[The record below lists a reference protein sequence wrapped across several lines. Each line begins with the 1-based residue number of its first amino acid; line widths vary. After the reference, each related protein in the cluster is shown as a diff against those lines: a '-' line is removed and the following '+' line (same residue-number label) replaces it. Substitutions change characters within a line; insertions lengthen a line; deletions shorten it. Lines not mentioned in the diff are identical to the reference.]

1 MSHLQERKEKNCLN
15 CGETIMGR
23 FCHHC
28 GQENVEVKESFGHLI
43 MHFFQD
49 LTHFDGKLWKTLKL
63 LLFKPAKLTQ
73 LYMDGQ
79 RANYIHPIRMY
90 LFISTVFF
98 FFIFSGEQ
106 ANKPEIVKPIPAI
119 ALSNS
124 VLPNPKLP
132 NSVISKKID
141 LKKIDPKQE
150 EPKKVNSKKAD
161 LKREGLNFRFGG
173 DIIPYKT
180 IAAYDSAQLKLPNTK
195 KDSWFESSL
204 VKKSI
209 ELNDKFKNDKFK
221 FGTALLEQFEHY
233 FSRMLY
239 ISLPMFA
246 LFLWILYRRNKNH
259 YFVDHL
265 IFSIHIYCAFFIILF
280 TLKLFNLSTEF
291 IFKRPPFGVAA
302 IITSIL
308 MFYYVYKALRN
319 HFNQSRLKTIL
330 KFVILN
336 ILTAILMAGLMFV
349 FILLSL
355 FNL

>member
-15 CGETIMGR
+15 CSEIVMGR
-23 FCHHC
+23 YCQQC

-98 FFIFSGEQ
+98 LFIFSGEQ
-106 ANKPEIVKPIPAI
+106 VNKPERVKPLPAI
-119 ALSNS
+119 ALPNP
-124 VLPNPKLP
+124 VLPNPVLP
-132 NSVISKKID
+132 NTVMSKKT
-141 LKKIDPKQE
+141 DPKNE
-150 EPKKVNSKKAD
+150 NS
-161 LKREGLNFRFGG
+161 LHLQIG
-173 DIIPYKT
+173 DDTIAYKT
-180 IAAYDSAQLKLPNTK
+180 ISAYDSAQSKLPNSK
-195 KDSWFESSL
+195 KDSWIESSL

-221 FGTALLEQFEHY
+221 FGTALVEQFEHY

-280 TLKLFNLSTEF
+280 ALKLFNLSTEF
-291 IFKRPPFGVAA
+291 IFHKPPFGTAA
-302 IITSIL
+302 VITSIL

-319 HFNQSRLKTIL
+319 HFNQSRLKTAL

-336 ILTAILMAGLMFV
+336 ILTAILMAGLMFI

>member
-1 MSHLQERKEKNCLN
+1 MSHLKERKEKNCLN
-15 CGETIMGR
+15 CGETVMDR
-23 FCHHC
+23 FCHKC
-28 GQENVEVKESFGHLI
+28 GQENVEVKESFWHLI
-43 MHFFQD
+43 MHFIED

-79 RANYIHPIRMY
+79 RVNYIHPIRMY

-98 FFIFSGEQ
+98 LFIFSGEQ
-106 ANKPEIVKPIPAI
+106 VNKQEKVKPLPTID
-119 ALSNS
+119 
-124 VLPNPKLP
+124 LPNPALP
-132 NSVISKKID
+132 NSVVSKKTD
-141 LKKIDPKQE
+141 
-150 EPKKVNSKKAD
+150 SKKENS
-161 LKREGLNFRFGG
+161 LHLQIG
-173 DIIPYKT
+173 DDTITYNS
-180 IAAYDSAQLKLPNTK
+180 IAAYDSAQSKLPNTK
-195 KDSWFESSL
+195 KDSWLESSL
-204 VKKSI
+204 IKKSI

-221 FGTALLEQFEHY
+221 FGTALVEQFEHY

-246 LFLWILYRRNKNH
+246 LFLWILYRHNKNH

-280 TLKLFNLSTEF
+280 ALKLFNLSTEF
-291 IFKRPPFGVAA
+291 VLHKPPFSLASV
-302 IITSIL
+302 ITSIL
-308 MFYYVYKALRN
+308 MFYYLYKALRN
-319 HFNQSRLKTIL
+319 HFNQSRLKTLL

-336 ILTAILMAGLMFV
+336 FLTAILMACLMFV

>member
-1 MSHLQERKEKNCLN
+1 MSHLKERKEKNCLN
-15 CGETIMGR
+15 CGETVMGK

-79 RANYIHPIRMY
+79 RANFIHPIRMY

-98 FFIFSGEQ
+98 LFIFSGEQ
-106 ANKPEIVKPIPAI
+106 VNKPEMVKPLPAI
-119 ALSNS
+119 ALPKN
-124 VLPNPKLP
+124 VLPNPVLP
-132 NSVISKKID
+132 NSVVSKKTD
-141 LKKIDPKQE
+141 AKKE
-150 EPKKVNSKKAD
+150 NS
-161 LKREGLNFRFGG
+161 LHLQIG
-173 DIIPYKT
+173 DDTIAYKT
-180 IAAYDSAQLKLPNTK
+180 ILAYDSAQSKLPNSK
-195 KDSWFESSL
+195 KDSWIESSL

-221 FGTALLEQFEHY
+221 FGTALVEQFEHY

-280 TLKLFNLSTEF
+280 ALKLFNLSTEY
-291 IFKRPPFGVAA
+291 IFKRPPFGAAA

-336 ILTAILMAGLMFV
+336 ILTAILMAGLMFI

>member
-1 MSHLQERKEKNCLN
+1 MSHLKERKEKNCLN
-15 CGETIMGR
+15 CGETIMGK

-98 FFIFSGEQ
+98 LFIFSGEQ
-106 ANKPEIVKPIPAI
+106 VNKPERVKPLPVI
-119 ALSNS
+119 ALPKN
-124 VLPNPKLP
+124 VLPNPVLP
-132 NSVISKKID
+132 NSVVA
-141 LKKIDPKQE
+141 KKIDPKKE
-150 EPKKVNSKKAD
+150 NS
-161 LKREGLNFRFGG
+161 LHLQIG
-173 DIIPYKT
+173 DDTIAYKT
-180 IAAYDSAQLKLPNTK
+180 TSAYDSAQSKLPKSK
-195 KDSWFESSL
+195 KDNWIESSL

-221 FGTALLEQFEHY
+221 FGTALVEQFEHY

-280 TLKLFNLSTEF
+280 VLKLFNLSTEF
-291 IFKRPPFGVAA
+291 IFKRPPFGAAA

-308 MFYYVYKALRN
+308 MFYYVYKSLRN
-319 HFNQSRLKTIL
+319 HFNQSRLKTVL
-330 KFVILN
+330 KFIILN
-336 ILTAILMAGLMFV
+336 ILTSILMAGLMFI

>member
-1 MSHLQERKEKNCLN
+1 MSHLKERKEKNCLN
-15 CGETIMGR
+15 CGETVTGR
-23 FCHHC
+23 FCHQC

-43 MHFFQD
+43 MHFFED

-90 LFISTVFF
+90 LFISTIF
-98 FFIFSGEQ
+98 FFIIFSGQ
-106 ANKPEIVKPIPAI
+106 QVKGPEMVKSLPAI
-119 ALSNS
+119 AL
-124 VLPNPKLP
+124 PNPPLP
-132 NSVISKKID
+132 KPALPKTVLSKKTD
-141 LKKIDPKQE
+141 FKKTDVKKE
-150 EPKKVNSKKAD
+150 ETKKVAHKKD
-161 LKREGLNFRFGG
+161 NGLNFQIG
-173 DIIPYKT
+173 DDTIPYKT
-180 IAAYDSAQLKLPNTK
+180 IVAYDSAQLKLPTSK

-209 ELNDKFKNDKFK
+209 QLNDKFKDDKFK
-221 FGTALLEQFEHY
+221 FGEALMEQFEHY

-239 ISLPMFA
+239 ISLPLFA
-246 LFLWILYRRNKNH
+246 LFLWGLYRRNKNH

-280 TLKLFNLSTEF
+280 ALKLVNLSTEF
-291 IFKRPPFGVAA
+291 VFKRPPFGAAA
-302 IITSIL
+302 IITSIF
-308 MFYYVYKALRN
+308 MFYYLYKALRN
-319 HFNQSRLKTIL
+319 HFNQSRAKTVL
-330 KFVILN
+330 KFSILN
-336 ILTAILMAGLMFV
+336 LLTALLMTLLMLA

>member
-15 CGETIMGR
+15 CGETVMGR
-23 FCHHC
+23 FCHKC

-43 MHFFQD
+43 MHFIED

-90 LFISTVFF
+90 LFISAFFF

-106 ANKPEIVKPIPAI
+106 VDKPEIVKPLPTIGLPNPPLPKI
-119 ALSNS
+119 
-124 VLPNPKLP
+124 VLPNA
-132 NSVISKKID
+132 VASKKTE
-141 LKKIDPKQE
+141 LKKTDAKNVE
-150 EPKKVNSKKAD
+150 VKKEN
-161 LKREGLNFRFGG
+161 GLNFQIGN
-173 DIIPYKT
+173 DTITYKT
-180 IAAYDSAQLKLPNTK
+180 VAAYDSAQSKLPNTK

-204 VKKSI
+204 VKKTI
-209 ELNDKFKNDKFK
+209 ELNDKFKDDKFK
-221 FGTALLEQFEHY
+221 FGEALMEQFQHY

-280 TLKLFNLSTEF
+280 ALKLVNISTEF
-291 IFKRPPFGVAA
+291 IFKSPPSGTASV
-302 IITSIL
+302 ITSIL
-308 MFYYVYKALRN
+308 MFYYLYKALRN
-319 HFNQSRLKTIL
+319 HFNQSRVKTVF
-330 KFVILN
+330 KFSILN
-336 ILTAILMAGLMFV
+336 ILTAILMAILMLA

>member
-15 CGETIMGR
+15 CGETVVGR
-23 FCHHC
+23 FCHKC

-43 MHFFQD
+43 MHFFED

-90 LFISTVFF
+90 LFISAIFF

-106 ANKPEIVKPIPAI
+106 VKGPELTKPLPVI
-119 ALSNS
+119 A
-124 VLPNPKLP
+124 LPNPPIPNPPLPKPALP
-132 NSVISKKID
+132 NTVA
-141 LKKIDPKQE
+141 
-150 EPKKVNSKKAD
+150 SKKAD
-161 LKREGLNFRFGG
+161 LKKPEPKKEGGMNFQIG
-173 DIIPYKT
+173 DDTISYKT
-180 IAAYDSAQLKLPNTK
+180 MGGYDSAQLKLPAAK
-195 KDSWFESSL
+195 KDNWFVSSL
-204 VKKSI
+204 IKKSI
-209 ELNDKFKNDKFK
+209 ELNNKYNNDVFKIEEAIFK
-221 FGTALLEQFEHY
+221 QFEHY

-239 ISLPMFA
+239 ISLPLFA

-280 TLKLFNLSTEF
+280 ALKLVNLSTEF
-291 IFKRPPFGVAA
+291 IFKRPPFGAAA

-308 MFYYVYKALRN
+308 MFYYLYKALRN
-319 HFNQSRLKTIL
+319 HFNQSRAKTVL
-330 KFVILN
+330 KFSILN
-336 ILTAILMAGLMFV
+336 ILTAILMAILMLA
-349 FILLSL
+349 FIFLSL

>member
-1 MSHLQERKEKNCLN
+1 MSHLKERKEKNCLN
-15 CGETIMGR
+15 CGENVIDR
-23 FCHHC
+23 FCHKC

-43 MHFFQD
+43 MHFIED

-90 LFISTVFF
+90 LFISTIFF
-98 FFIFSGEQ
+98 LFIFSGEQ
-106 ANKPEIVKPIPAI
+106 VNKPEMIKPLPAI
-119 ALSNS
+119 AL
-124 VLPNPKLP
+124 PNPVLP
-132 NSVISKKID
+132 NSV
-141 LKKIDPKQE
+141 
-150 EPKKVNSKKAD
+150 VSKKANP
-161 LKREGLNFRFGG
+161 KKENRLNLHIGG
-173 DIIPYKT
+173 DSITYQT
-180 IAAYDSAQLKLPNTK
+180 ILDYDSAQLKLPTAK

-209 ELNDKFKNDKFK
+209 ELNNKFKDDKFK
-221 FGTALLEQFEHY
+221 FGEALMEQFQHY

-246 LFLWILYRRNKNH
+246 LFLWVLYRRNKNH

-265 IFSIHIYCAFFIILF
+265 IFSLHIYCAFFIILF
-280 TLKLFNLSTEF
+280 VLKLFNLSTEY
-291 IFKRPPFGVAA
+291 IFHKPPFGSAA
-302 IITSIL
+302 IITSAL
-308 MFYYVYKALRN
+308 MFFYLYKALRN
-319 HFNQSRLKTIL
+319 HFNQSRAKTVM
-330 KFVILN
+330 KFLILN
-336 ILTAILMAGLMFV
+336 ILTAILMAVLMLA

>member
-98 FFIFSGEQ
+98 LFIFSGEQ
-106 ANKPEIVKPIPAI
+106 VNKPERVKPLPAI
-119 ALSNS
+119 ALPKN
-124 VLPNPKLP
+124 VLPNPVLP
-132 NSVISKKID
+132 NSVVSKKTD
-141 LKKIDPKQE
+141 AKKE
-150 EPKKVNSKKAD
+150 NS
-161 LKREGLNFRFGG
+161 LHLQIG
-173 DIIPYKT
+173 DDTISYKT

-195 KDSWFESSL
+195 KDSWLESSL

-221 FGTALLEQFEHY
+221 FGTALVEQFEHY

-280 TLKLFNLSTEF
+280 VLKLFNLSTEF
-291 IFKRPPFGVAA
+291 IFHKPPFGTAA

-319 HFNQSRLKTIL
+319 HFNQSRVKTVL
-330 KFVILN
+330 KFIILN
-336 ILTAILMAGLMFV
+336 ILTAILMAGLMFI

>member
-15 CGETIMGR
+15 CGETIIGR
-23 FCHHC
+23 FCHKC

-43 MHFFQD
+43 VHFFQD

-98 FFIFSGEQ
+98 LFIFSGEQ
-106 ANKPEIVKPIPAI
+106 VNKPEIVKPIPAI
-119 ALSNS
+119 ALPNP
-124 VLPNPKLP
+124 VLPNPVLP
-132 NSVISKKID
+132 NSVISKKTD
-141 LKKIDPKQE
+141 LKKIDSKQE
-150 EPKKVNSKKAD
+150 EPKKVNPKK
-161 LKREGLNFRFGG
+161 ENSLNLQIGG
-173 DIIPYKT
+173 DSISYKT
-180 IAAYDSAQLKLPNTK
+180 IGAYDSLQSKLPTAK
-195 KDSWFESSL
+195 KNNWFESAL
-204 VKKSI
+204 IRKSI
-209 ELNDKFKNDKFK
+209 ELNEKFKDDKFK
-221 FGTALLEQFEHY
+221 FGTALVEQFEHY

-246 LFLWILYRRNKNH
+246 LFLWVLYRRNKNH

-280 TLKLFNLSTEF
+280 ALKLFNLSTEF
-291 IFKRPPFGVAA
+291 IFHKPPFGIAA
-302 IITSIL
+302 VITSVL
-308 MFYYVYKALRN
+308 MFYYVYKALLN
-319 HFNQSRLKTIL
+319 HFNQSSLRTVL

-336 ILTAILMAGLMFV
+336 ILTALLMAGLMFI

>member
-1 MSHLQERKEKNCLN
+1 MSHLKERKENNCLN
-15 CGETIMGR
+15 CGENVIDR
-23 FCHHC
+23 FCHKC

-43 MHFFQD
+43 MHFIED

-90 LFISTVFF
+90 LFISTIFF
-98 FFIFSGEQ
+98 LFIFSGEQ
-106 ANKPEIVKPIPAI
+106 VNKPEMIKPLPAI
-119 ALSNS
+119 AL
-124 VLPNPKLP
+124 PNPVLP
-132 NSVISKKID
+132 NSV
-141 LKKIDPKQE
+141 
-150 EPKKVNSKKAD
+150 VSKKANP
-161 LKREGLNFRFGG
+161 KKENRLNLHIGG
-173 DIIPYKT
+173 DSITYQT
-180 IAAYDSAQLKLPNTK
+180 VLDYDSAQLKLPTAK

-209 ELNDKFKNDKFK
+209 ELNNKFKDDKFK
-221 FGTALLEQFEHY
+221 FGEALMEQFQHY

-246 LFLWILYRRNKNH
+246 LFLWVLYRRNKNH

-265 IFSIHIYCAFFIILF
+265 IFSLHIYCAFFIILF
-280 TLKLFNLSTEF
+280 VLKLFNLSTEY
-291 IFKRPPFGVAA
+291 IFHKPPFGSAA
-302 IITSIL
+302 IITSAL
-308 MFYYVYKALRN
+308 MFFYLYKALRN
-319 HFNQSRLKTIL
+319 HFNQSRAKTVM
-330 KFVILN
+330 KFLILN
-336 ILTAILMAGLMFV
+336 ILTAILMAVLMLA

>member
-1 MSHLQERKEKNCLN
+1 MSHLKERKEKNCLN
-15 CGETIMGR
+15 CGETVMGK

-79 RANYIHPIRMY
+79 RANFIHPIRMY

-98 FFIFSGEQ
+98 LFIFSGEQ
-106 ANKPEIVKPIPAI
+106 VNKPERVKSLPAI
-119 ALSNS
+119 ALPKNVIPNS
-124 VLPNPKLP
+124 VLPNT
-132 NSVISKKID
+132 VVSKKID
-141 LKKIDPKQE
+141 LKKVDPKNIF
-150 EPKKVNSKKAD
+150 PKKENSLHLQIGND
-161 LKREGLNFRFGG
+161 T
-173 DIIPYKT
+173 ITYKS
-180 IAAYDSAQLKLPNTK
+180 IAAYDSAQSKLPNTK
-195 KDSWFESSL
+195 KDSWIESSL

-221 FGTALLEQFEHY
+221 FGTALVEQFEHY

-280 TLKLFNLSTEF
+280 VLKLFNLSTEF
-291 IFKRPPFGVAA
+291 IFHKPPFGTAA
-302 IITSIL
+302 VITSIL

-319 HFNQSRLKTIL
+319 HFNQSRLKTVL
-330 KFVILN
+330 KFIILN
-336 ILTAILMAGLMFV
+336 ILTSILMAGLMFI

>member
-1 MSHLQERKEKNCLN
+1 MSHLKERKEKNCLN
-15 CGETIMGR
+15 CGETVLGK

-98 FFIFSGEQ
+98 LFIFSGEQ
-106 ANKPEIVKPIPAI
+106 VNKPEIVKPLPAI
-119 ALSNS
+119 ALPKT
-124 VLPNPKLP
+124 VLPNPVLP
-132 NSVISKKID
+132 NSAV
-141 LKKIDPKQE
+141 LKKVDPKKE
-150 EPKKVNSKKAD
+150 NS
-161 LKREGLNFRFGG
+161 LNLQIGG
-173 DIIPYKT
+173 DSISYKT
-180 IAAYDSAQLKLPNTK
+180 IAAYDSAQSKLPNTK
-195 KDSWFESSL
+195 KDNWLESSL

-221 FGTALLEQFEHY
+221 FGTALVEQFEHY

-246 LFLWILYRRNKNH
+246 LFLWILYHRNKNH

-280 TLKLFNLSTEF
+280 VLKLFNLSTEF
-291 IFKRPPFGVAA
+291 IFHKQPFGTAA
-302 IITSIL
+302 VITSIL
-308 MFYYVYKALRN
+308 MFYYLYKALRN
-319 HFNQSRLKTIL
+319 HFNQSRVKTVL
-330 KFVILN
+330 KFIILN
-336 ILTAILMAGLMFV
+336 ILTAILMAGLMFI

>member
-15 CGETIMGR
+15 CGETVMGR
-23 FCHHC
+23 FCHKC

-43 MHFFQD
+43 MHFIED

-73 LYMDGQ
+73 LYMDGE

-98 FFIFSGEQ
+98 LFIFSGEQ
-106 ANKPEIVKPIPAI
+106 VNKPEIVKPIPAI
-119 ALSNS
+119 ALPNP
-124 VLPNPKLP
+124 VLPNPVLP
-132 NSVISKKID
+132 NSVISKKAD
-141 LKKIDPKQE
+141 VKKE
-150 EPKKVNSKKAD
+150 ETKKVANKKD
-161 LKREGLNFRFGG
+161 NGLNFQIG
-173 DIIPYKT
+173 DDTIHYKT
-180 IAAYDSAQLKLPNTK
+180 ILAYDSAQLKLPTSK

-204 VKKSI
+204 VKKTI
-209 ELNDKFKNDKFK
+209 ELNDKFKDDKFK
-221 FGTALLEQFEHY
+221 FGEALMEQFQHY

-246 LFLWILYRRNKNH
+246 LFLWVLYRRNKNH

-265 IFSIHIYCAFFIILF
+265 IFSIHIYCAFFIVLF
-280 TLKLFNLSTEF
+280 ALKLFNLSTEY
-291 IFKRPPFGVAA
+291 IFHKPPFGIAA
-302 IITSIL
+302 VITSVL
-308 MFYYVYKALRN
+308 MFFYLYKALRN
-319 HFNQSRLKTIL
+319 HFNQSRAKTVL
-330 KFVILN
+330 KFSILN
-336 ILTAILMAGLMFV
+336 ILTAILMAVLMLA